1 VRLLIGLLLFFAPK
15 SFITSLEF
23 FGVVFNF
30 THRMGGWC
38 DIIPISDKYAKL
50 KFIIALS
57 MFDEFGAGY
66 ELSITEISKTTSV
79 LDPHEF
85 EVVAKSCYCISWDKN
100 APTVKSIE
108 EMKFTI
114 KADSLSVRSI
124 LKATKEGLK
133 TLTRTEYEIT

>member
-1 VRLLIGLLLFFAPK
+1 MRFLIGLLLFFAPK

-23 FGVVFNF
+23 FGIFFNF
-30 THRMGGWC
+30 AHRMGGWC
-38 DIIPISDKYAKL
+38 NIIPISDKYAKL

-85 EVVAKSCYCISWDKN
+85 EVVAKCCQSIAFEGDK
-100 APTVKSIE
+100 PPVKSIV

-133 TLTRTEYEIT
+133 TATKELYEIT

>member
-1 VRLLIGLLLFFAPK
+1 MSILIRLLLLFATDAVLN
-15 SFITSLEF
+15 ILEEC
-23 FGVVFNF
+23 GIIVVSR
-30 THRMGGWC
+30 RMGGWC
-38 DIIPISDKYAKL
+38 DVLTVTDKYTKL
-50 KFIIALS
+50 KFVIALA
-57 MFDEFGAGY
+57 MFEEYGAGY

-85 EVVAKSCYCISWDKN
+85 EVVAKSCYSIHFDGDK
-100 APTVKSIE
+100 PPVKSIE

-114 KADSLSVRSI
+114 KAESYSVRSI